1 MITGSDRPK
10 VGRAIRRLRD
20 RFGEDALEHLTAF
33 EASGDDVVAAC
44 NAMGLFAG
52 DGRLVLVDAVERWKA
67 GDAKAVVEY
76 ISAPSPETVLVLVGT
91 ELKRDSALG
100 KAVAK
105 AGEVLVFDASKH
117 KLPGWVAEQFK
128 LMGSQADGGACRM
141 LVELVGEDLD
151 ELSSEVQKLTTWAA
165 GEPITARDVELLAA
179 GRAETTIFKLT
190 DAWGRR
196 ERAAALA
203 AAESLLEQ
211 GNDANRLSSQ
221 LASHVGRVAQCQRW
235 IAEGVSSRDAASKMR
250 RAPYYVQKL
259 YSQAGNFSSD
269 ELRGMT
275 VRLADLDHALKGGS
289 RLPSDLELERAVAD
303 ITFAE
308 SAVTAA

>member
-1 MITGSDRPK
+1 MAPHDLKSAYMITGSDRPK

-105 AGEVLVFDASKH
+105 AGEVLVFDASK
-117 KLPGWVAEQFK
+117 FK

-289 RLPSDLELERAVAD
+289 RLPGDLELERAVAD